1 MDLKSP
7 WSILSSTLWA
17 ASVHSSLTTNCSL
30 YIYGFKESLKHFVE
44 HIMSSLHILFIVNNR
59 QAPIHISIFS
69 PQDPDSWIFPWCR
82 FSRVAEIKRK
92 IQVCRLKKLQIE
104 EASKK
109 RKWEMWKLIE
119 QKLQVL
125 QDALRRERRKVDEA
139 SHSLVLV
146 SKSACSSCKLFAFS
160 CFAEESDM
168 E

>member
-1 MDLKSP
+1 
-7 WSILSSTLWA
+7 
-17 ASVHSSLTTNCSL
+17 
-30 YIYGFKESLKHFVE
+30 
-44 HIMSSLHILFIVNNR
+44 
-59 QAPIHISIFS
+59 
-69 PQDPDSWIFPWCR
+69 
-82 FSRVAEIKRK
+82 
-92 IQVCRLKKLQIE
+92 
-104 EASKK
+104 
-109 RKWEMWKLIE
+109 MWKLIE